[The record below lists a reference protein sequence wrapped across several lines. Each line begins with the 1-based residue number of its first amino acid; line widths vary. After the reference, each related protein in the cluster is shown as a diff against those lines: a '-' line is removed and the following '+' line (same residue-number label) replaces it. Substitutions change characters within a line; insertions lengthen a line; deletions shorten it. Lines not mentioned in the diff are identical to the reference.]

1 MRFSSF
7 LLKMIKLCFFVF
19 EHSFEGR
26 RSDRN
31 SEGVHLIVIE
41 NQSDISD
48 FVVVIHF
55 MYPY

>member
-1 MRFSSF
+1 
-7 LLKMIKLCFFVF
+7 MIKVCFFVF